1 MGHMEAVM
9 NNLISAAYAKRLRCV
24 CDHIER
30 HLDEPLSIEALSRMA
45 HSSPFHF
52 HRQFTAWCGLPLYRY
67 IQWLRLRRA
76 SWRLAFNPQDKVID
90 IALDAGFQNPES
102 FTRAFKTAFG
112 QSPRQFRQKPNWAT
126 WHQRVPKLA
135 LQEQNVMDVKIVEFP
150 HTNVAM
156 LTHQGHPDRVNDSA
170 ATFIEWRRSTGFSP
184 VKSSQ
189 TYGIAWHD
197 PQTTPPEQFRFDI
210 CGSVAAP
217 IPENAFGVVN
227 AEIPGGRC
235 AVVRHQGSLD
245 SLSDSVWYLFR
256 EWLPGSGET
265 PRDFPVFFQY
275 RNFVHEVP
283 EHALITDIYLPL
295 R

>member
-1 MGHMEAVM
+1 MSD
-9 NNLISAAYAKRLRCV
+9 LLSAAYSERLRRI

-30 HLDEPLSIEALSRMA
+30 HLDEPLSLEALSRMA

-52 HRQFTAWCGLPLYRY
+52 HRQFTAWSGLPLYRY

-112 QSPRQFRQKPNWAT
+112 QSPRQFRQTPDWAT

-135 LQEQNVMDVKIVEFP
+135 LQEQHVMDVKIVEFP
-150 HTNVAM
+150 QTNVAM

-170 ATFIEWRRSTGFSP
+170 ATFIEWRRTTGLSP
-184 VKSSQ
+184 VASSQ

-210 CGSVAAP
+210 CGSVSEP

-235 AVVRHQGSLD
+235 AVLRHQGSLD
-245 SLSDSVWYLFR
+245 SLSDSVWSLFR

-275 RNFVHEVP
+275 LNFVHEVP
-283 EHALITDIYLPL
+283 EHALLTDIYLPL

>member
-1 MGHMEAVM
+1 M
-9 NNLISAAYAKRLRCV
+9 NDPLSAAYAVRLRRV
-24 CDHIER
+24 CDHIAR
-30 HLDEPLSIEALSRMA
+30 HLDEPLSLEALSRMA

-52 HRQFTAWCGLPLYRY
+52 HRQFTAWSGLPLYRY

-112 QSPRQFRQKPNWAT
+112 QSPRQFRKTPDWSA

-135 LQEQNVMDVKIVEFP
+135 LQEQHIMDVNIVEFP
-150 HTNVAM
+150 HTRVVM
-156 LTHQGHPDRVNDSA
+156 LSHQGHPDLVNASA
-170 ATFIEWRRSTGFSP
+170 AKFIEWRRASGLSP
-184 VKSSQ
+184 VTSSQ
-189 TYGIAWHD
+189 TFGIAWHD

-210 CGSVAAP
+210 CGSVNQP
-217 IPENAFGVVN
+217 VPENAFGIVN
-227 AEIPGGRC
+227 GEIPGGRC

-245 SLSDSVWYLFR
+245 TLSDSVWYLFR

-275 RNFVHEVP
+275 LNFVHEVD
-283 EHALITDIYLPL
+283 EHALLTDIYLPL
-295 R
+295 A

>member
-1 MGHMEAVM
+1 MSD
-9 NNLISAAYAKRLRCV
+9 LLSAAYSERLRRV

-30 HLDEPLSIEALSRMA
+30 HLDEPLSLEALSRMA

-52 HRQFTAWCGLPLYRY
+52 HRQFTAWSGLPLYRY

-112 QSPRQFRQKPNWAT
+112 QSPRQFRQKPDWAA

-135 LQEQNVMDVKIVEFP
+135 LQEQHVMDVKIVEFP
-150 HTNVAM
+150 QTNVAM

-170 ATFIEWRRSTGFSP
+170 ATFIEWRRTTGLSP
-184 VKSSQ
+184 VASSQ

-210 CGSVAAP
+210 CGSVAEP
-217 IPENAFGVVN
+217 IAENAFGVVN

-265 PRDFPVFFQY
+265 PRDFPVFFHY
-275 RNFVHEVP
+275 LNFVHEVP
-283 EHALITDIYLPL
+283 EHALLTDIYLPL

>member
-1 MGHMEAVM
+1 MSD
-9 NNLISAAYAKRLRCV
+9 LLSAAYSERLRRV

-30 HLDEPLSIEALSRMA
+30 HLDEPLSLEALSRMA

-52 HRQFTAWCGLPLYRY
+52 HRQFTAWSGLPLYRY

-112 QSPRQFRQKPNWAT
+112 QNPRQFRQKPDWAA

-135 LQEQNVMDVKIVEFP
+135 LQEQHVMDVKIVEFP
-150 HTNVAM
+150 QTNVAM
-156 LTHQGHPDRVNDSA
+156 LTHQGHPNRVNDSA
-170 ATFIEWRRSTGFSP
+170 ATFIEWRRRTGHSP
-184 VKSSQ
+184 VTSSQ

-210 CGSVAAP
+210 CGSIAKP
-217 IPENAFGVVN
+217 IPENAYGVVN
-227 AEIPGGRC
+227 AVIPGGRC

-275 RNFVHEVP
+275 LNFVHEVP
-283 EHALITDIYLPL
+283 EHALLTDIYLPL

>member
-1 MGHMEAVM
+1 MSD
-9 NNLISAAYAKRLRCV
+9 LLSAAYSERLRRV

-30 HLDEPLSIEALSRMA
+30 HLDEPLSLEALSRMA

-52 HRQFTAWCGLPLYRY
+52 HRQFTAWSGLPLYRY

-102 FTRAFKTAFG
+102 FTRAFKAAFG
-112 QSPRQFRQKPNWAT
+112 QSPRQFRQKPDWAV

-135 LQEQNVMDVKIVEFP
+135 LQEQHVMDVKIVEFP
-150 HTNVAM
+150 QTNVAM

-170 ATFIEWRRSTGFSP
+170 ATFIEWRRSTGLSP
-184 VKSSQ
+184 VANSQ

-210 CGSVAAP
+210 CGSVTAP

-275 RNFVHEVP
+275 LNFVHEVP
-283 EHALITDIYLPL
+283 EHALLTDIYLPL

>member
-1 MGHMEAVM
+1 
-9 NNLISAAYAKRLRCV
+9 
-24 CDHIER
+24 
-30 HLDEPLSIEALSRMA
+30 
-45 HSSPFHF
+45 
-52 HRQFTAWCGLPLYRY
+52 
-67 IQWLRLRRA
+67 
-76 SWRLAFNPQDKVID
+76 
-90 IALDAGFQNPES
+90 
-102 FTRAFKTAFG
+102 
-112 QSPRQFRQKPNWAT
+112 
-126 WHQRVPKLA
+126 
-135 LQEQNVMDVKIVEFP
+135 MDVKIVEFP

-170 ATFIEWRRSTGFSP
+170 ATFIEWRRSTGLSP

-275 RNFVHEVP
+275 LNFVHEVP
-283 EHALITDIYLPL
+283 EHALLTDIYLPL

>member
-1 MGHMEAVM
+1 MSD
-9 NNLISAAYAKRLRCV
+9 LLSAAYSERLRRV

-30 HLDEPLSIEALSRMA
+30 HLDEPLSLEALSRMA

-52 HRQFTAWCGLPLYRY
+52 HRQFTAWSGLPLYRY

-112 QSPRQFRQKPNWAT
+112 QNPRQFRQKPDWAA

-135 LQEQNVMDVKIVEFP
+135 LQEQHVMDVKIVEFP
-150 HTNVAM
+150 QTNVAM

-170 ATFIEWRRSTGFSP
+170 ATFIEWRRTTGLSP
-184 VKSSQ
+184 VASSQ

-210 CGSVAAP
+210 CGSVTAP

-235 AVVRHQGSLD
+235 AVARHQGSLD

-265 PRDFPVFFQY
+265 PRDFPVFFHY
-275 RNFVHEVP
+275 LNFVHEVP
-283 EHALITDIYLPL
+283 EHALLTDIYLPL

>member
-1 MGHMEAVM
+1 MSD
-9 NNLISAAYAKRLRCV
+9 LLSAAYSERLRRV

-30 HLDEPLSIEALSRMA
+30 HLDEPLSLEALSRMA

-52 HRQFTAWCGLPLYRY
+52 HRQFTAWSGLPLYRY
-67 IQWLRLRRA
+67 IQWLRLRHA

-112 QSPRQFRQKPNWAT
+112 QSPSQFRQKPNWAA

-135 LQEQNVMDVKIVEFP
+135 LQEQHVMDVKIVEFP

-156 LTHQGHPDRVNDSA
+156 LTHQGNPDRVNDSA

-275 RNFVHEVP
+275 LNFVHEVP
-283 EHALITDIYLPL
+283 EHALLTDIYLPL

>member
-1 MGHMEAVM
+1 MSD
-9 NNLISAAYAKRLRCV
+9 LLSAAYSERLRRV

-30 HLDEPLSIEALSRMA
+30 HLDEPLSLEALSRMA

-52 HRQFTAWCGLPLYRY
+52 HRQFTAWSGLPLYRY

-76 SWRLAFNPQDKVID
+76 SWRLAFNPQDKIID

-112 QSPRQFRQKPNWAT
+112 QSPRQFRQTPDWAV

-135 LQEQNVMDVKIVEFP
+135 LQEQHVMDVKIVEFP
-150 HTNVAM
+150 QTNVAM

-170 ATFIEWRRSTGFSP
+170 ATFIEWRRTTGLSP
-184 VKSSQ
+184 VASSQ

-210 CGSVAAP
+210 CGSVSEP
-217 IPENAFGVVN
+217 IPENTFGVVN

-235 AVVRHQGSLD
+235 AVLRHQGSLD
-245 SLSDSVWYLFR
+245 SLSDSVWSLFR

-275 RNFVHEVP
+275 LNFVHEVP
-283 EHALITDIYLPL
+283 EHALLTDIYLPL

>member
-1 MGHMEAVM
+1 MSD
-9 NNLISAAYAKRLRCV
+9 LLSAAYSERLRRV

-30 HLDEPLSIEALSRMA
+30 HLDEPLSLEALSRMA

-52 HRQFTAWCGLPLYRY
+52 HRQFTAWSGLPLYRY

-112 QSPRQFRQKPNWAT
+112 QSPRQFRQTPDWAA

-135 LQEQNVMDVKIVEFP
+135 LQEQHVMDVKIVEFP
-150 HTNVAM
+150 QTNVAM

-170 ATFIEWRRSTGFSP
+170 AIFIEWRRSTGLSP
-184 VKSSQ
+184 VASSQ

-210 CGSVAAP
+210 CGSVSGP

-235 AVVRHQGSLD
+235 AVLRHQGSLD
-245 SLSDSVWYLFR
+245 SLSDSVWALFR

-275 RNFVHEVP
+275 LNFVHEVP
-283 EHALITDIYLPL
+283 EHALLTDIYLPL

>member
-9 NNLISAAYAKRLRCV
+9 NDLISAAYAKRLRRV

-112 QSPRQFRQKPNWAT
+112 QSPRQFRQKPNWA
-126 WHQRVPKLA
+126 
-135 LQEQNVMDVKIVEFP
+135 
-150 HTNVAM
+150 
-156 LTHQGHPDRVNDSA
+156 
-170 ATFIEWRRSTGFSP
+170 
-184 VKSSQ
+184 
-189 TYGIAWHD
+189 AWHA
-197 PQTTPPEQFRFDI
+197 
-210 CGSVAAP
+210 CL
-217 IPENAFGVVN
+217 
-227 AEIPGGRC
+227 RC
-235 AVVRHQGSLD
+235 CC
-245 SLSDSVWYLFR
+245 
-256 EWLPGSGET
+256 
-265 PRDFPVFFQY
+265 
-275 RNFVHEVP
+275 
-283 EHALITDIYLPL
+283 
-295 R
+295 